1 MLLADLLA
9 PNQCPPELRS
19 LEISGLSADSRTVN
33 EGFAF
38 FAVPGH
44 VGDGVNYIE

>member
-1 MLLADLLA
+1 MLLVDLLA

-19 LEISGLSADSRTVN
+19 VEILGLSADSRTVN